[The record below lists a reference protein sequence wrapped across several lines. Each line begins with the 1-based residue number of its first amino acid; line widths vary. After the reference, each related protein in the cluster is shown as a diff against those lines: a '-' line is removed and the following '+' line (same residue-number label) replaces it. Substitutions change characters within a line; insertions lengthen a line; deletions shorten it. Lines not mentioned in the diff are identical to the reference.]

1 MDAILI
7 RIMALK
13 QIKNVKF
20 RTNKDQRF
28 FAKLNC
34 TGYARPHALRTAKKY
49 AADGQTEKSGYR
61 PVNLHTLTDFIK
73 THAASAKARWGLY
86 GLTALE
92 SVIFPI
98 PVDPLMAAC
107 VYARSNKWVTI
118 GLFTAFWSVVGGAVG
133 WYLGFALQDFVAD
146 MLQLLPH
153 QIAGPEKFSAVS
165 AAFAD
170 LGIILVLI
178 GAFTPL
184 PYKVIAVSAGLFGY
198 SLLPFVVFS
207 LIGRGARFLLVA
219 GLVAHRHDF
228 RLVIGFL
235 SALLILVGTGMWIVS

>member
-1 MDAILI
+1 MQNS
-7 RIMALK
+7 RFTPVQTTGNK
-13 QIKNVKF
+13 TEQIYMF
-20 RTNKDQRF
+20 T
-28 FAKLNC
+28 L
-34 TGYARPHALRTAKKY
+34 HA
-49 AADGQTEKSGYR
+49 
-61 PVNLHTLTDFIK
+61 LTDFIK

-98 PVDPLMAAC
+98 PVDPLLAAC
-107 VYARSNKWVTI
+107 VYARSEQWVRIGVLTTI
-118 GLFTAFWSVVGGAVG
+118 WSVIGGTIG
-133 WYLGFALQDFVAD
+133 WYLGFAVQDFVAD

-165 AAFAD
+165 AAFAE

-198 SLLPFVVFS
+198 ALLPFIILSV
-207 LIGRGARFLLVA
+207 IGRGARFLLVS
-219 GLVAHRHDF
+219 GLVAKRHDF
-228 RLVIGFL
+228 RLVLAFL
-235 SALLILVGTGMWIVS
+235 SVLLILVGAGIWVVS

>member
-1 MDAILI
+1 MVKLDA
-7 RIMALK
+7 
-13 QIKNVKF
+13 
-20 RTNKDQRF
+20 
-28 FAKLNC
+28 
-34 TGYARPHALRTAKKY
+34 
-49 AADGQTEKSGYR
+49 
-61 PVNLHTLTDFIK
+61 LTDFIK
-73 THAASAKARWGLY
+73 THAASTKARWGLY

-92 SVIFPI
+92 SIIFPI
-98 PVDPLMAAC
+98 PIDPLLAAC
-107 VYARSNKWVTI
+107 VYARSEKWMNI
-118 GLFTAFWSVVGGAVG
+118 GLFTTFWSVIGGGIG

-153 QIAGPEKFSAVS
+153 QIAGPEKFSMVS
-165 AAFAD
+165 SAFSQ

-198 SLLPFVVFS
+198 ALLPFLLFS
-207 LIGRGARFLLVA
+207 FIGRGVRFLLVA

-235 SALLILVGTGMWIVS
+235 SALLILIGIGMWIIS

>member
-1 MDAILI
+1 MSA
-7 RIMALK
+7 
-13 QIKNVKF
+13 F
-20 RTNKDQRF
+20 R
-28 FAKLNC
+28 
-34 TGYARPHALRTAKKY
+34 
-49 AADGQTEKSGYR
+49 
-61 PVNLHTLTDFIK
+61 TLTDFIR
-73 THAASAKARWGLY
+73 THAATARARYGLY

-92 SVIFPI
+92 SVVFPV
-98 PVDPLMAAC
+98 PVDPLLAAC
-107 VYARSNKWVTI
+107 VYARSDKWVAI
-118 GLFTAFWSVVGGAVG
+118 GLLTALWSVIGGVVG
-133 WYLGFALQDFVAD
+133 WYLGFALQDFVSD

-198 SLLPFVVFS
+198 GLLPFIVFS

-219 GLVAHRHDF
+219 GLVAYRHDF
-228 RLVIGFL
+228 KMALGF
-235 SALLILVGTGMWIVS
+235 SSTLLILIAAGIWVVS